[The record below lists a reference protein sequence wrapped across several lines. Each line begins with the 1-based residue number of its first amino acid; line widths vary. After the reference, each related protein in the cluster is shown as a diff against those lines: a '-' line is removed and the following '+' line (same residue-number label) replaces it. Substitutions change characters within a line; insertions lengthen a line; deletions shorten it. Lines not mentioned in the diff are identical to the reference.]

1 MFKFIENSNGIGRTH
16 DFYVEM
22 LLFMRA
28 KGHGMRTKGRG
39 KRIVRWVTESD
50 GRLLLSLT

>member
-1 MFKFIENSNGIGRTH
+1 MFKFIEHSHGIGRTH

-39 KRIVRWVTESD
+39 KRIVRWVTE
-50 GRLLLSLT
+50 GYCYP